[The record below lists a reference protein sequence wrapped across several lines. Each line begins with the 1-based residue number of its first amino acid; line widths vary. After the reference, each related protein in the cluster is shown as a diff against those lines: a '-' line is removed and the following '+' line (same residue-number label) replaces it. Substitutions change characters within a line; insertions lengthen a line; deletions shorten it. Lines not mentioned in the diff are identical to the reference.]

1 MLQSILRP
9 RDLKKMVQDAQIFG
23 EFSFQVIK
31 NRDGSLNSLVHLPK
45 QMVVPSL
52 EDEDGDITSYWYSR
66 NWKDRRKEK
75 YVPENFPA
83 FGISDTKQTEIYV
96 GKEYKAGNEFF
107 GTPDYMAGLQYAQM
121 EEEISN
127 MAISSIQNGLS
138 AGYIINIPNGDS
150 YSDEEKAEFEK
161 QVKKKL
167 TSSSNAS
174 NFIISFN
181 GLDVEISVTPF
192 PVNANIHK
200 QWDFL
205 TIEAKSQIMTAHRV
219 ISPSLV
225 GLSSATG
232 FANEADMMDM
242 SEKQLMK
249 RVIAPKQQF
258 VLEAIE
264 EVLVQ
269 FDINLDLIFK
279 PLTQEEEMIKEEVI
293 AEEDNV
299 QETELKMASEVLSSM
314 ADELISMGEVVNESE
329 WELLCSSDVDYDT
342 DDDLRGFLALSNTGT
357 ARPNA
362 KSSQDS
368 EAVRIRYRYTGS
380 ASPQREF
387 CAKMMAANK
396 LYRKE
401 DIIQMEKSSTNPGFG
416 KGEGG
421 SSPYSIWLW
430 KGGGKMSKDF
440 PNGTCKH
447 VWQREIYLNNGKT
460 DAKSPL
466 AKTISTSEAKRKGYK
481 VPSNNSDVSIKPHN
495 NKS

>member
-1 MLQSILRP
+1 
-9 RDLKKMVQDAQIFG
+9 
-23 EFSFQVIK
+23 
-31 NRDGSLNSLVHLPK
+31 
-45 QMVVPSL
+45 
-52 EDEDGDITSYWYSR
+52 
-66 NWKDRRKEK
+66 
-75 YVPENFPA
+75 
-83 FGISDTKQTEIYV
+83 
-96 GKEYKAGNEFF
+96 
-107 GTPDYMAGLQYAQM
+107 MAGLQYAQM

-232 FANEADMMDM
+232 FANEADMMDIA
-242 SEKQLMK
+242 EKQLMK
-249 RVIAPKQQF
+249 RVIAPKQHF

-264 EVLVQ
+264 EVLTQ
-269 FDINLDLIFK
+269 YDINLDLIFK
-279 PLTQEEEMIKEEVI
+279 PLTQEEEILDEEI
-293 AEEDNV
+293 DSKDDNV
-299 QETELKMASEVLSSM
+299 QETDLKMSSEVSDGLTSM
-314 ADELISMGEVVNESE
+314 ADELINMGEVVNEDE
-329 WELLCSSDVDYDT
+329 WSLLCSSDVDYDS
-342 DDDLRGFLALSNTGT
+342 DDDLRGFLTLSSTGT

-380 ASPQREF
+380 QNPQREF
-387 CAKMMAANK
+387 CKKMMTANK

-401 DIIQMEKSSTNPGFG
+401 DILKMEKSSTNPGFG
-416 KGEGG
+416 KGAGG
-421 SSPYSIWLW
+421 DAPYSIWLW

-460 DAKSPL
+460 DSNSPL

-481 VPSNNSDVSIKPHN
+481 VPTNNSGVSIKPHN